1 MKMDTPCYKESEKEN
16 EKLLVRYC
24 FKSSALPT
32 TTYFMSIVFSS
43 FTNW

>member
-1 MKMDTPCYKESEKEN
+1 MDTPCYKESVKEN
-16 EKLLVRYC
+16 EKLLVPYC

-32 TTYFMSIVFSS
+32 TYFKSIVFSS